1 MGNSNHTEN
10 ITKLTEEMKEDK
22 LLLETNM
29 KEQHQM
35 EIDLVR
41 DNIVTL
47 KENHATELKSLD
59 ERCVKERLHLEEV
72 QQQKEIDYE
81 STIVRLKEEI
91 SETIISNE
99 KEIESKL
106 GQLENTLN
114 SKHSDTICV
123 LIDEKEAERTL
134 LETNLKE
141 QCQMELNLMQNDHAS
156 ELKSLDERFMK
167 KQLEEKEVQQK
178 LILDHEAKVEKLEV
192 QMTEL
197 KVNYEE
203 EVVSRLGQLEMTLN
217 SNHTENITK
226 LTEDHCN
233 KLDLVMK
240 EKLAHQNKLLE
251 MISIKDNLVESHDV
265 IENMLK
271 EEMRG
276 RISDLAASES
286 KNEIMINHLK
296 DSMRISSDESDAK
309 FSELQNSK
317 SLLEEEICQ
326 LSNKLQKS
334 KSNSER
340 TLEEF
345 NSLENKHRSLQ
356 LELDST
362 SNENIHPSLF
372 VLESVHSLI
381 KNELNEIESEFVSLE
396 SKRLT
401 KERKVLIENAKVKQK
416 KYIDIAETIAAQLDK
431 NIEGKH
437 LKSSCLEKENP
448 PLQNTKKKTEV
459 EMIKK
464 RRS

>member
-59 ERCVKERLHLEEV
+59 ERFVKERLHLEEV

-106 GQLENTLN
+106 SQLEITLN

-141 QCQMELNLMQNDHAS
+141 QCQIELNLVQNNHAS

-167 KQLEEKEVQQK
+167 KQLEQKEVQQK

-203 EVVSRLGQLEMTLN
+203 EVVSKLGQLEMTLN

-226 LTEDHCN
+226 LTEEMKED
-233 KLDLVMK
+233 KLLLETNMKEQHQMEIDLVR
-240 EKLAHQNKLLE
+240 
-251 MISIKDNLVESHDV
+251 DNIV
-265 IENMLK
+265 
-271 EEMRG
+271 
-276 RISDLAASES
+276 
-286 KNEIMINHLK
+286 
-296 DSMRISSDESDAK
+296 
-309 FSELQNSK
+309 
-317 SLLEEEICQ
+317 
-326 LSNKLQKS
+326 
-334 KSNSER
+334 
-340 TLEEF
+340 TLEE
-345 NSLENKHRSLQ
+345 NHATELKSLDER
-356 LELDST
+356 
-362 SNENIHPSLF
+362 F
-372 VLESVHSLI
+372 V
-381 KNELNEIESEFVSLE
+381 
-396 SKRLT
+396 
-401 KERKVLIENAKVKQK
+401 KERLHLEDVQQQK
-416 KYIDIAETIAAQLDK
+416 EIDYEST
-431 NIEGKH
+431 
-437 LKSSCLEKENP
+437 
-448 PLQNTKKKTEV
+448 
-459 EMIKK
+459 
-464 RRS
+464 